1 MRDLHF
7 PGRSPVHGLSGVAA
21 TSHPEATRT
30 AIETL
35 RAGGNAVDAAIAA
48 AAVLAVVEPQS
59 TGIGGDVF
67 ALYAPKGKVAP
78 IALNGSGRAAKA
90 ASIDHFIE
98 RGIKSIGFQSP
109 HAVTVPGAVAA
120 WAKLNKDHGKKSLA
134 ELLAPAI
141 KLAEGG
147 YVVHSRV
154 AADWSRNTEKLTPCP
169 NARRIFLP
177 GGKTPKAGTV
187 HRQPELAGTLK
198 KIAKGGRNAFYKGEV
213 AEDIVGYL
221 KSLGGLL
228 TLDDLAGFDADYV
241 TPIKTR
247 YRGFDVYECP
257 PNGQG
262 IVALIMLNILSG
274 YDLSALD
281 PHGAARFH
289 LEAEATRLAY
299 RDRNAFV
306 ADPERAKVPVKRLL
320 SASYAEALRGYI
332 RRDRAMGRLPPAGL
346 PAHKDTVYLSVV
358 DAERNAISFINSTF
372 HNFGSGLCAPKSG
385 VMLQNRGASFVVD
398 DPKHPNA
405 IAPGKRPMH
414 TIIPGMVGEGTRCL
428 MPFGVMGGHYQAT
441 GHVHFLTNVIDYGMD
456 VQEALDSPRAF
467 HFDEVLEAERSIPAA
482 TLGQLEGLGHRV
494 ALTELPHG
502 GGQAVRIDWKAG
514 VLTGGSDPRKDG
526 CALGY

>member
-7 PGRSPVHGLSGVAA
+7 PGRSPVHGLNGVAA

-154 AADWSRNTEKLTPCP
+154 AADWSRNAEKLMPCP

-187 HRQPELAGTLK
+187 HRQPELAGTLR
-198 KIAKGGRNAFYKGEV
+198 KIAKNGRDAFYTGAV

-247 YRGFDVYECP
+247 
-257 PNGQG
+257 
-262 IVALIMLNILSG
+262 
-274 YDLSALD
+274 
-281 PHGAARFH
+281 
-289 LEAEATRLAY
+289 
-299 RDRNAFV
+299 
-306 ADPERAKVPVKRLL
+306 
-320 SASYAEALRGYI
+320 
-332 RRDRAMGRLPPAGL
+332 
-346 PAHKDTVYLSVV
+346 
-358 DAERNAISFINSTF
+358 
-372 HNFGSGLCAPKSG
+372 
-385 VMLQNRGASFVVD
+385 
-398 DPKHPNA
+398 
-405 IAPGKRPMH
+405 
-414 TIIPGMVGEGTRCL
+414 
-428 MPFGVMGGHYQAT
+428 
-441 GHVHFLTNVIDYGMD
+441 
-456 VQEALDSPRAF
+456 
-467 HFDEVLEAERSIPAA
+467 
-482 TLGQLEGLGHRV
+482 
-494 ALTELPHG
+494 
-502 GGQAVRIDWKAG
+502 
-514 VLTGGSDPRKDG
+514 
-526 CALGY
+526 